1 MVAVT
6 ACDHPDLLIR
16 INADE
21 FRCETCR
28 ATLPVL
34 TAAQAMSAARD
45 ALRNPKP
52 KETP

>member
-1 MVAVT
+1 MT
-6 ACDHPDLLIR
+6 TPCDHPELRLI
-16 INADE
+16 DGHQ